1 MSYYL
6 IPLHRTNTISR
17 TLHCNVFSRK
27 SIIAAKD
34 IKKGENLKKD
44 IELKKLIDLIPK
56 KAEAYKKELEDN
68 KPEYSEYLDRL
79 IGRIYEFAHMYALR
93 VPAEE
98 YYEELDYIGDILR
111 QKAYKKYPCYTEDI
125 DEANYW
131 YSVEEVEMEE

>member
-1 MSYYL
+1 MSK
-6 IPLHRTNTISR
+6 IFIVKVHGGEWENS
-17 TLHCNVFSRK
+17 VKAFSTR
-27 SIIAAKD
+27 
-34 IKKGENLKKD
+34 E
-44 IELKKLIDLIPK
+44 